1 MKKTIYVIIYINSS
15 LCYGDQGR
23 RYMKI
28 KYQWEEIEN
37 VYFHIYLSQNDG
49 QSDWSYFSS

>member
-1 MKKTIYVIIYINSS
+1 MKIIMKKTIYVIIYINSN

-28 KYQWEEIEN
+28 KYQWEERVN
-37 VYFHIYLSQNDG
+37 VYFHIHLAQNDG
-49 QSDWSYFSS
+49 QSD